1 MIWIE
6 ILQIHI
12 LVISKV
18 ICMQDFIL
26 IRITRILWPFSH
38 RVSVVRGPNLLL
50 PVKKMK
56 PMLLAKL
63 LGDSPDITSSRSMFL
78 KSHFLF
84 E

>member
-1 MIWIE
+1 MFYD
-6 ILQIHI
+6 LDCNTNSYSSDFKSH
-12 LVISKV
+12 
-18 ICMQDFIL
+18 MQDFIL